1 MGLTG
6 ALSVAM
12 YAIPVSLLT
21 WGFEAEA
28 ERCARKT
35 RAGFKQAKATGNEAD
50 KGEIHFMDSLN
61 SDDEY
66 LRIIAKES
74 SASSTADED
83 RRRLKVKELTD
94 IYMENDING
103 QKFTA
108 LSDFLTQYRPQIGKP
123 ESDSTIQDLTS
134 DAPDFKQRIGAL
146 EASVDNIN
154 SKLDR
159 LCKML
164 ESRS

>member
-1 MGLTG
+1 
-6 ALSVAM
+6 M

-35 RAGFKQAKATGNEAD
+35 RAGFKQAKATGIDGDRGYRA
-50 KGEIHFMDSLN
+50 EINLMDSLN

-74 SASSTADED
+74 SASSTANED

-94 IYMENDING
+94 KYMENDMDG
-103 QKFTA
+103 QKFAA
-108 LSDFLTQYRPQIGKP
+108 LSDFLTQNRPQTGKP
-123 ESDSTIQDLTS
+123 ESDCTIHDLAS
-134 DAPDFKQRIGAL
+134 DAPDLKQRIGAL
-146 EASVDNIN
+146 EASVENIN

-164 ESRS
+164 ESRP